1 MERLKSEYAYLKLLI
16 EKILEEREV
25 KKQNLR

>member
-25 KKQNLR
+25 KKNLR